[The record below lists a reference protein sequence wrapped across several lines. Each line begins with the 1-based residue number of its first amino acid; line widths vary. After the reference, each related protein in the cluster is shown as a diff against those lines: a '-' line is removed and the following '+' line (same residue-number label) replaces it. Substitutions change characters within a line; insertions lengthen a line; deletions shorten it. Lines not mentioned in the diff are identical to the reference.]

1 MIINSVAL
9 IAGALSFSAALAWNK
24 AIGDSLY
31 VVTQSNSSLLQAVV
45 ITIIIMIIVF
55 LINFFI
61 AKYNNYTSK
70 QLSEKTIE
78 AGTNV
83 NSKVILLPS
92 FIK

>member
-61 AKYNNYTSK
+61 VKYNNYTNK